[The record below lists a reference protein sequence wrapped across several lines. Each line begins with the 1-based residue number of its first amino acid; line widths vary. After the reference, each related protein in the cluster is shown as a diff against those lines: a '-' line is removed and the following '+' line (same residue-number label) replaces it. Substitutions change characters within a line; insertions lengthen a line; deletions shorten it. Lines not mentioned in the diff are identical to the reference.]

1 MPKVF
6 DFHNPPFDRL
16 TPQEAE
22 TVRAAL
28 DIGYFKPGETIIG
41 QDTAS
46 EQLFVVI
53 KGQVQERDGTEIL
66 GLLGPKDSFDARALV
81 HGRSGHGFTAGV
93 ETLLYMLP
101 KSVALSLIRKNPRF
115 AAFFYLEISK
125 KLDALIADDDEKRT
139 GSLMRSR
146 IKDVFLQPAVF
157 IDADDTIETAGHRMQ
172 EVNSNALF
180 VRDGDRVGIITGM
193 NLSKEVVLRRKPIS
207 SPVRAST
214 HFDLVSLQLDD
225 FVYSALLAMTKHNK
239 RRVAV
244 HDGLQYVGILEN
256 IDLLSFIGGSA
267 QLIAGRIALAGNI
280 EELCASAKEIDVQVR
295 MLRRQGL
302 KVEVIAEIVSDL
314 NRRLMAKLFDVTAP
328 EPIRTAACLIVMG
341 SEGRAEQTLRT
352 DQDNGLI
359 LANAVD
365 PAVLDRFRG
374 EFTRALE
381 GFGFPPCPGNIIVQ
395 NPRWSKPAGDY
406 IADFR
411 RWIALPDDTAH
422 MNVAIFYDAAAI
434 AGDLSLLARTKQS
447 LIDMVR
453 GEQAYMAHFARAV
466 DAFQTPIGFFNQ
478 LITSEGDGDALDL
491 KKGGIFP
498 IVHGIRSLAIQRGLV
513 ETSTNDRMEK
523 LVEGGDL
530 SVEFGHEL
538 NQALHFLVTMKLDS
552 QLAFAAGGTDNL
564 LRPSQLTSME
574 RDLLRDA
581 FQIVKQF
588 REIIRRRF
596 NLGMF

>member
-1 MPKVF
+1 M
-6 DFHNPPFDRL
+6 
-16 TPQEAE
+16 
-22 TVRAAL
+22 
-28 DIGYFKPGETIIG
+28 
-41 QDTAS
+41 
-46 EQLFVVI
+46 
-53 KGQVQERDGTEIL
+53 
-66 GLLGPKDSFDARALV
+66 RALV

-115 AAFFYLEISK
+115 ASFFYLEISK

-341 SEGRAEQTLRT
+341 SEGRTEQTLRT

-365 PAVLDRFRG
+365 PAVLDRFRA
-374 EFTRALE
+374 ELTRALE
-381 GFGFPPCPGNIIVQ
+381 TG
-395 NPRWSKPAGDY
+395 
-406 IADFR
+406 
-411 RWIALPDDTAH
+411 
-422 MNVAIFYDAAAI
+422 
-434 AGDLSLLARTKQS
+434 
-447 LIDMVR
+447 
-453 GEQAYMAHFARAV
+453 
-466 DAFQTPIGFFNQ
+466 
-478 LITSEGDGDALDL
+478 
-491 KKGGIFP
+491 
-498 IVHGIRSLAIQRGLV
+498 RGL
-513 ETSTNDRMEK
+513 
-523 LVEGGDL
+523 
-530 SVEFGHEL
+530 H
-538 NQALHFLVTMKLDS
+538 
-552 QLAFAAGGTDNL
+552 
-564 LRPSQLTSME
+564 
-574 RDLLRDA
+574 
-581 FQIVKQF
+581 
-588 REIIRRRF
+588 RRF
-596 NLGMF
+596 PTLDRPAR